1 VDLFSRDR
9 FGDIMYHVK
18 KQLGGPTSK
27 STDTQARTKKP
38 PTLLGALTLRE
49 RVEKGRIAMNYRI
62 FGQTETSLP
71 AIGLGCMGLSE
82 FYGPPTD
89 QQTAIKLLHAAIE
102 LGVQH
107 YDTAELYGMGANES
121 LLGQAFHDRRDKVF
135 IATKFGPIRDPETG
149 AFIGIDGSRA
159 NCRRAVEGSLKRLQ
173 TDVIDLYYLHRV
185 DPATPI
191 EETVAAMAEMVAE
204 GKVRA
209 IGLSEAAAAT
219 IRRAAAVHPISA
231 VQSEYSIFSRDIE
244 DAVIP
249 ACLEVGA
256 TFVAYSPLGRG
267 MLSGRFK
274 QDLRP
279 AEGDFRMS
287 TPRFQ
292 GDAYEANVSLVSE
305 IEMLASKKSC
315 QPAQVALA
323 WVLSR
328 GDHIMT
334 IPGTSKL
341 DNLKINLGAY
351 AISLSNEEFK
361 RLNRLANQVK
371 GDRYD
376 EGGMMIING

>member
-1 VDLFSRDR
+1 
-9 FGDIMYHVK
+9 M
-18 KQLGGPTSK
+18 LGK
-27 STDTQARTKKP
+27 
-38 PTLLGALTLRE
+38 
-49 RVEKGRIAMNYRI
+49 
-62 FGQTETSLP
+62 TETSLP

-89 QQTAIKLLHAAIE
+89 RETAIGLLHAAIE

-107 YDTAELYGMGANES
+107 FDTAELYGMGANET
-121 LLGQAFHDRRDKVF
+121 LLGAAFHDRRDKVF

-149 AFIGIDGSRA
+149 AFVGIDGSRV
-159 NCRRAVEGSLKRLQ
+159 NCRRAVEGSLKRLR

-191 EETVAAMAEMVAE
+191 EDTVAAMAELVTD

-209 IGLSEAAAAT
+209 IGLSEAAAVT
-219 IRRAAAVHPISA
+219 IRRAAEVHPISA

-244 DAVIP
+244 DSVIP

-256 TFVAYSPLGRG
+256 TLVAYSPLGRG

-274 QDLRP
+274 QDVRP
-279 AEGDFRMS
+279 AEGDYRTM

-292 GDAYEANVSLVSE
+292 GDAYESNAALVAE
-305 IEMLASKKSC
+305 IEALASAKSC
-315 QPAQVALA
+315 KPAQVALA

-328 GDHIMT
+328 GDHVMT

-341 DNLKINLGAY
+341 DNLKVNLGANDTTL
-351 AISLSNEEFK
+351 ADDELK
-361 RLNRLANQVK
+361 RLDRLASQVK

-376 EGGMMIING
+376 EGGMRIING